1 MDPEKDIQQ
10 ILDNISPE
18 AKAWS
23 DSMYMAALINGAVG
37 LEGEELR
44 GYIRILVQLS
54 YEEGAAAG

>member
-1 MDPEKDIQQ
+1 MDPEEDIQK
-10 ILDNISPE
+10 ILDSISPE

-23 DSMYMAALINGAVG
+23 DSMYMSALITGAEG

-54 YEEGAAAG
+54 YDEAAGAA